1 VTTRVYVCFA
11 KQTHGS
17 LHPARTR
24 APFLFL
30 IPFLSFLAAVV
41 ATACR
46 LRIAAR
52 TSRLGI
58 IAPPPTYRRQ
68 RRPPPPPYDATGGSL
83 LCSSKGYRIHGGAG
97 PKRSEP
103 TVVLWVLG
111 AQAQAMVVVILGS
124 SVTLAEIHHSHG
136 GGDR

>member
-1 VTTRVYVCFA
+1 MTTRVYVCFA
-11 KQTHGS
+11 KQTRGS

-68 RRPPPPPYDATGGSL
+68 RRTPPPPYDATGGQSPL
-83 LCSSKGYRIHGGAG
+83 LEQGLQDPRWRRSKAVGTHGGA
-97 PKRSEP
+97 
-103 TVVLWVLG
+103 WVLG
-111 AQAQAMVVVILGS
+111 AQAMVVVILGS